1 MSRMQIA
8 IGSARGAKIE
18 AVRAACARIAEVD
31 ATWAGAE
38 IIARE
43 VRTHAPAMPL
53 TRAELMRGARERA
66 LAVREALRREGAVDV
81 HFCVGLEGGFDT
93 FALDR
98 QEYTFL
104 QGWAYVSDGT
114 RGNFGISPA
123 ICVPVAI
130 VRRVIEEG
138 RELSEVIDEVTGER
152 DVRSRQG
159 AGGVLSRDLLTRA
172 MSFEIALIAA
182 FAPFYNAELFPSAAP
197 RADLPETP

>member
-18 AVRAACARIAEVD
+18 AVRAACVRIAEVD

-43 VRTHAPAMPL
+43 VETNAPAMPL
-53 TRAELMRGARERA
+53 TGAELMRGACERA
-66 LAVREALRREGAVDV
+66 LAVREALRREGAVDA
-81 HFCVGLEGGFDT
+81 HFYVGLEGGFHT
-93 FALDR
+93 FALDG
-98 QEYTFL
+98 QEHTFL

-123 ICVPVAI
+123 ICMPAAI
-130 VRRVIEEG
+130 VRCVVEG
-138 RELSEVIDEVTGER
+138 RRELGEVIDEVAGER

-159 AGGVLSRDLLTRA
+159 AWGVLSRDLLTRA
-172 MSFEIALIAA
+172 MSFETALIAA
-182 FAPFYNAELFPSAAP
+182 FAPFYNAELFPIAEP
-197 RADLPETP
+197 RANLPETP